1 MTSDQQRTK
10 IAELCGWEAVYYDK
24 DDTRRHCGSHSC
36 FEGHVCWVQ
45 TKNPRGYH
53 PPKHKGEPPCVPD
66 YLNSLN
72 AMAEAEQHP
81 DLDQDKYSK
90 WLWVVVTGTPIP
102 VQDPWDVINENAFPQ
117 FDLYSA
123 APFRSATAA
132 QRAKAFLLTFDPSL
146 TFC

>member
-1 MTSDQQRTK
+1 MNAEQQRFK
-10 IAELCGWEAVYYDK
+10 IAELCGWHNLGFVKYMGASMLCGIH
-24 DDTRRHCGSHSC
+24 DDVGLDERNSPDG
-36 FEGHVCWVQ
+36 
-45 TKNPRGYH
+45 
-53 PPKHKGEPPCVPD
+53 KGNWLASVPN
-66 YLNSLN
+66 YIYSLE
-72 AMAEAEQHP
+72 AMADAENLP
-81 DLDQDKYSK
+81 SLDQDKYSK